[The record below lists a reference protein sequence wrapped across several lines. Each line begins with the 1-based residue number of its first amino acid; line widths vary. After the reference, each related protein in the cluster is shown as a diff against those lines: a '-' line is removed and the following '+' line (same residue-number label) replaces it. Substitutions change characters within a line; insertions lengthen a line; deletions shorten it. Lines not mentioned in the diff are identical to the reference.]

1 MCLNSSKSLSEEHNR
16 WIYVYR
22 STYVIS
28 VKNVTDVDSIK
39 PIANSRRAKL
49 NRISWNSV
57 AWNRISHPM
66 KNGIFMR
73 IIDRFRPN
81 KSGKCRYFVCFFQI
95 NRSNSK
101 IVFKPDI
108 IDDIKAPIGKNRIPN
123 DAIHDAWIGV
133 IVIISF
139 WLWSFETPLRA
150 KIRIVGNARKRPL
163 KFGQN
168 CISSRTL
175 DMCIFYNCKSR
186 HIYHIERKAI
196 LYCCCQ
202 NLWNS
207 KHVRKNSNKFQFIL
221 THLSEISPKT
231 AWFLLT
237 THLNLLFR
245 NTEGENLFIGLN

>member
-1 MCLNSSKSLSEEHNR
+1 MSLTLIPLNQLQIQEGRNWIEFHEIPSLGTGLAIQWKMEYLWESSIVFGQINLGN
-16 WIYVYR
+16 V
-22 STYVIS
+22 VI
-28 VKNVTDVDSIK
+28 
-39 PIANSRRAKL
+39 L
-49 NRISWNSV
+49 
-57 AWNRISHPM
+57 
-66 KNGIFMR
+66 
-73 IIDRFRPN
+73 
-81 KSGKCRYFVCFFQI
+81 FVSSNDF

-207 KHVRKNSNKFQFIL
+207 KHGRKNSNKFQFIL

>member
-1 MCLNSSKSLSEEHNR
+1 MSLTLIPLNQLQIQEGRNWIEFHEIPSLGTGLAIQWKMEYLWESSIVFGQINLEN
-16 WIYVYR
+16 V
-22 STYVIS
+22 VI
-28 VKNVTDVDSIK
+28 
-39 PIANSRRAKL
+39 L
-49 NRISWNSV
+49 
-57 AWNRISHPM
+57 
-66 KNGIFMR
+66 
-73 IIDRFRPN
+73 
-81 KSGKCRYFVCFFQI
+81 FVSSNDF

-101 IVFKPDI
+101 LVFKPDI

-163 KFGQN
+163 KCGQN

>member
-1 MCLNSSKSLSEEHNR
+1 MSLTLIPLNQLQIQEGRNWIEFHEIPSLGTGLAIQWKMEYLWESSIVFGQINLGN
-16 WIYVYR
+16 V
-22 STYVIS
+22 VI
-28 VKNVTDVDSIK
+28 
-39 PIANSRRAKL
+39 L
-49 NRISWNSV
+49 
-57 AWNRISHPM
+57 
-66 KNGIFMR
+66 
-73 IIDRFRPN
+73 
-81 KSGKCRYFVCFFQI
+81 FVSSNDF

-101 IVFKPDI
+101 LVFKPDI

-245 NTEGENLFIGLN
+245 NTEEENLFIGLN

>member
-1 MCLNSSKSLSEEHNR
+1 MSLTLIPLNQLQIQEGRNWIEFHEIPSLGTGLAIQWKMEYLWESSIVFGQINLGN
-16 WIYVYR
+16 V
-22 STYVIS
+22 VI
-28 VKNVTDVDSIK
+28 
-39 PIANSRRAKL
+39 L
-49 NRISWNSV
+49 
-57 AWNRISHPM
+57 
-66 KNGIFMR
+66 
-73 IIDRFRPN
+73 
-81 KSGKCRYFVCFFQI
+81 FVSSNDF